1 MDRGQTPERAAGGG
15 LAPWQVEL
23 ASRLLLEDICTE
35 VPGEQLANICGLS
48 RSYFAKAFKISL
60 GAPPH
65 RWVVRERIR
74 RAAELLEGTDEP
86 ISVIAL
92 SCGFA
97 DQSHFTRTFR
107 EAVGA
112 SPGAW
117 RRRRRAGDVVGN
129 AFGGEN

>member
-1 MDRGQTPERAAGGG
+1 MEFGQTPERAAPGG

-23 ASRLLLEDICTE
+23 ASQLLLRDISAD
-35 VPGEQLANICGLS
+35 VPGEELASLCGLS

-65 RWVVRERIR
+65 RWVVQERIR
-74 RAAELLEGTDEP
+74 RAAEMLERTNES

-97 DQSHFTRTFR
+97 DQSHFTRAFR
-107 EAVGA
+107 AAVGA
-112 SPGAW
+112 SPAAW
-117 RRRRRAGDVVGN
+117 RRRRWAGVRRS
-129 AFGGEN
+129 AES

>member
-1 MDRGQTPERAAGGG
+1 MEHGQTPERASPGG

-23 ASRLLLEDICTE
+23 ASQLLLDDISAD
-35 VPGEQLANICGLS
+35 VPGRELASLCGLS

-65 RWVVRERIR
+65 RWVVQERIR
-74 RAAELLEGTDEP
+74 RAAEMLEQTNES

-97 DQSHFTRTFR
+97 DQSHFTRAFR
-107 EAVGA
+107 TALGA
-112 SPGAW
+112 SPAAW
-117 RRRRRAGDVVGN
+117 RRRRQAGAGPRSSPP
-129 AFGGEN
+129 AC

>member
-1 MDRGQTPERAAGGG
+1 MDHGQTPERAVGGG

-23 ASRLLLEDICTE
+23 ASQLLLADLSAE
-35 VPGEQLANICGLS
+35 VPGEQLASLCGLS
-48 RSYFAKAFKISL
+48 RSYFAKAFKVSL

-65 RWVVRERIR
+65 RWVVQERLR
-74 RAAELLEGTDEP
+74 RAAEMLEATSES

-97 DQSHFTRTFR
+97 DQSHFTRAFR
-107 EAVGA
+107 EAVGV

-117 RRRRRAGDVVGN
+117 RRRRRARSPPVASPGR
-129 AFGGEN
+129 